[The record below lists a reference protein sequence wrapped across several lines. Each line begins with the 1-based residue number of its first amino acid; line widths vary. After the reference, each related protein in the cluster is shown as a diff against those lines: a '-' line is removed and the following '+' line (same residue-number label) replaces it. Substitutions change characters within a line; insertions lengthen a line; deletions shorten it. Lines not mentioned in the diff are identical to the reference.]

1 VLGCALVLDQLEGTA
16 TSMDMQGKEQPWW
29 RQGKVLMKL
38 AQLYLSQNRLTYFVD
53 TILPA
58 IQESLYVESLNQKVR
73 LTFHS
78 FAKNSGS

>member
-1 VLGCALVLDQLEGTA
+1 
-16 TSMDMQGKEQPWW
+16 MDMQGKEQPWW
-29 RQGKVLMKL
+29 QQGKVLMKL

-73 LTFHS
+73 PTLHS
-78 FAKNSGS
+78 FAKKSGS